1 MLIEEGL
8 DVADANNAKTY
19 IEASPKG
26 VQLYLRHGWKQV
38 DDILIDVG
46 KFGEQGACR
55 VRSALL
61 GSLEGNRIGC
71 KLPSRMTTIEGL
83 R

>member
-46 KFGEQGACR
+46 KFGEQGGVQSEKCF
-55 VRSALL
+55 VRQPGGKQDWL
-61 GSLEGNRIGC
+61 
-71 KLPSRMTTIEGL
+71 
-83 R
+83 